1 MRGRFLLLN
10 WLGLELDGHKIESI
24 VGEGPFS
31 TVYKAVPLNPGRPL
45 VLKVAKGE
53 IEETFEGQ
61 TGFVATTATAPAS
74 SGMGAI
80 LPEPSQLLRLQ
91 FDCLIAH
98 THSCLIKP
106 ITLQAIDDI
115 VYMVMPYFEGPN
127 MRQLLLRGQYP
138 EASEQFLILLEAL
151 SELSENGFVH
161 GDIKPENVI
170 CTDNGPVL
178 IDPGYFG
185 QILIQ
190 GLSIKKCCIS
200 TSQYYPLHDASDL
213 LALGLM
219 AWEVFAH
226 YQPLRLSSADKK
238 YAAPLLHSR
247 IVELE
252 RTANYDYSAIVNA
265 SLYSSR
271 AELSDKQVRTLLQA
285 IGLRADGDQ
294 VELAEPFTSIA
305 HLTEAI
311 RDAFAV

>member
-1 MRGRFLLLN
+1 MLLN

-31 TVYKAVPLNPGRPL
+31 TVYKAVPLNPGRPV
-45 VLKVAKGE
+45 VLKVAKSE

-61 TGFVATTATAPAS
+61 TGFVVSTATAPAS

-98 THSCLIKP
+98 THTRLIKP
-106 ITLQAIDDI
+106 ITLRAIDDI
-115 VYMVMPYFEGPN
+115 AYMVLPYFEGPN
-127 MRQLLLRGQYP
+127 LRQLLLSGQSQ
-138 EASEQFLILLEAL
+138 EASEQFVILLEAL

-185 QILIQ
+185 PILIQ
-190 GLSIKKCCIS
+190 GLRIKNCCIS
-200 TSQYYPLHDASDL
+200 TAQYYPLHDANDS
-213 LALGLM
+213 LALALM
-219 AWEVFAH
+219 AWEVFAYH
-226 YQPLRLSSADKK
+226 QPMRLSGADKS
-238 YAAPLLHSR
+238 AAGPMLLDR

-252 RTANYDYSAIVNA
+252 RSCNYDYSAIVNA
-265 SLYSSR
+265 ALHPTM
-271 AELSDKQVRTLLQA
+271 AKLSDNQARTLLRA
-285 IGLRADGDQ
+285 IGLRADGDKI
-294 VELAEPFTSIA
+294 ELAAPFTSIG
-305 HLTEAI
+305 HLAEAI
-311 RDAFAV
+311 KEAFIV